1 MPSTKGRMW
10 VLVVFLEEDVL
21 SHPIRLEEVQDSSGR
36 NGVEADLQVGNRCM
50 ARYYVGDQM
59 HAALIYK
66 RSENPEELK
75 KEYEKIMEMMK
86 QRPKEESKF
95 WHYSK
100 VIGGGMLVGGL
111 AVAAAPVALSAAG
124 FTAVPAATTSGTLA
138 GTLAARL
145 MSMAAMASGGGGAAA
160 ASTGGWFAAAQSAGA
175 AGLSATTNLL
185 IGSTAGTL
193 GGFFAS
199 RFGKKNTSEQ
209 GQLPDKSQGLPTG
222 TRNDMNDN
230 QTFRNPSFAESRKTA
245 DLLADIYQSN
255 NIQTSQ
261 RESCSSLDSTDQN
274 QDEEYLSA
282 NIQNISLKA
291 DEAEQLHCQNQHLQE
306 EENQCK
312 ICLDSEMDTLF
323 EPCGHL
329 CTCRSCASM
338 LECVPSVET
347 TSKSYTEFTGPRY
360 TAVLVV
366 WHIHIIR
373 NLDKNSQNHEN
384 SNPLGKK

>member
-1 MPSTKGRMW
+1 
-10 VLVVFLEEDVL
+10 
-21 SHPIRLEEVQDSSGR
+21 
-36 NGVEADLQVGNRCM
+36 
-50 ARYYVGDQM
+50 
-59 HAALIYK
+59 
-66 RSENPEELK
+66 
-75 KEYEKIMEMMK
+75 MEMMK
-86 QRPKEESKF
+86 QKPNEESKF

-124 FTAVPAATTSGTLA
+124 FTAGGTAATTSGTLA

-145 MSMAAMASGGGGAAA
+145 MSMAAMASGGGAAA

-175 AGLSATTNLL
+175 AGLSATTNFL

-209 GQLPDKSQGLPTG
+209 GQLPDKSQGLPTR

-230 QTFRNPSFAESRKTA
+230 QTSRNLSFAESRKTA

-255 NIQTSQ
+255 NIPTSQ
-261 RESCSSLDSTDQN
+261 KESCSSLDSTDQN

-282 NIQNISLKA
+282 DIQNISLNA
-291 DEAEQLHCQNQHLQE
+291 DEAEQLHCQNQQLQE

-329 CTCRSCASM
+329 CTCRSCANM
-338 LECVPSVET
+338 LRVCPIC
-347 TSKSYTEFTGPRY
+347 RN
-360 TAVLVV
+360 
-366 WHIHIIR
+366 HI
-373 NLDKNSQNHEN
+373 
-384 SNPLGKK
+384 KKLHRVYRS